1 MGTSHLVLGELTDY
15 LTGQTLPDTH
25 DERLIQKIS
34 RFVVEDKGFSKNEIL
49 TRRKLSLSVGGKTG
63 TVTVHFII
71 RIDQVSFAVIIY
83 GPGSIV
89 TRQRPTLSIAR
100 LFGDSVIPFAVI
112 TNGKEANLMETKS
125 GKIIGKDLNSIFS
138 KAEALALLKNINLE
152 TLSNERREKEQRI
165 LYTMEI
171 LTENECKEFVCKLC

>member
-1 MGTSHLVLGELTDY
+1 MGTSHLVMGELTDY

-25 DERLIQKIS
+25 DERLIQNIS
-34 RFVVEDKGFSKNEIL
+34 RFLIEDKGFSKKDIL
-49 TRRKLSLSVGGKTG
+49 SRQKMSLTIDGLTG
-63 TVTVHFII
+63 TITVYFVI
-71 RIDQVSFAVIIY
+71 RIDQVSFAVIMY

-100 LFGDSVIPFAVI
+100 LFGDSVIPFAII
-112 TNGKEANLMETKS
+112 TNGKEANLLETKS
-125 GKIIGKDLNSIFS
+125 GKVIGKDLNSIFS
-138 KAEALALLKNINLE
+138 KAEALALLKSIDLE

-171 LTENECKEFVCKLC
+171 LTENECKDYVCKLC